1 MEWEVLVVGELNYLA
16 EDFQAQMANTLEANI
31 TLKSSA
37 FEFKDTRNY
46 CCRCFIY
53 WIKSF
58 QQMPTADANP
68 KWMAYFVENISI
80 IITIVIVVFQMD
92 FSAVFAE

>member
-1 MEWEVLVVGELNYLA
+1 
-16 EDFQAQMANTLEANI
+16 
-31 TLKSSA
+31 
-37 FEFKDTRNY
+37 
-46 CCRCFIY
+46 
-53 WIKSF
+53 
-58 QQMPTADANP
+58 MPTADANP